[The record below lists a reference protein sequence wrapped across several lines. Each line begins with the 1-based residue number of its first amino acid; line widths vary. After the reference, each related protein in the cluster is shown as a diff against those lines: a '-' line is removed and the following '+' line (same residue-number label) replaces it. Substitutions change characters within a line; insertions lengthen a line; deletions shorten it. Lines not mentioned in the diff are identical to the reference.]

1 MIYLLYGVKTLI
13 DSYIDK
19 IKKKEKIEDINIS
32 KYSVDD
38 NIENIIEDASTISL
52 FDSKKLIIVENE
64 LLFNGKKT
72 IDTSNLENYISN
84 YNPNTILIF
93 ISYSD
98 TIDSRKKLFKL
109 INDKGKVEK
118 LNQINLIYF
127 GNLLRILF

>member
-32 KYSVDD
+32 KYSVDN

-64 LLFNGKKT
+64 LLFNSLVKNKEDRIKKKMT
-72 IDTSNLENYISN
+72 I
-84 YNPNTILIF
+84 
-93 ISYSD
+93 
-98 TIDSRKKLFKL
+98 
-109 INDKGKVEK
+109 
-118 LNQINLIYF
+118 
-127 GNLLRILF
+127 